1 MLTQWSKFNNQI
13 ASPEWPSDERAAKK
27 VITPFENLPTQKSG
41 RVNSLTPAVCVFTSR
56 KTDGLARIK
65 NDAGAYRSENSAR
78 AFTFVDEETHS
89 ELHQEMQMRPASWR
103 LKAQSQV

>member
-1 MLTQWSKFNNQI
+1 MAKWWTSGEKSNNPFWKS
-13 ASPEWPSDERAAKK
+13 ANAEEWTRQQLDA
-27 VITPFENLPTQKSG
+27 G
-41 RVNSLTPAVCVFTSR
+41 RVCVFTSR